1 MTDTWPI
8 ENTEHAIAM
17 EQSRSTAISLN
28 NQVCELQKSIEQGN
42 RANAKA
48 QAIEIDRLR
57 SENARLREA
66 LQAIMDCS
74 KKSGIPG
81 TTSAWYEF
89 GEATA
94 NIARA
99 ALANAAG

>member
-1 MTDTWPI
+1 MTHTPGPWV
-8 ENTEHAIAM
+8 
-17 EQSRSTAISLN
+17 STRQRGAK
-28 NQVCELQKSIEQGN
+28 VTGPDRKSICCIPATVSRPREESD
-42 RANAKA
+42 A
-48 QAIEIDRLR
+48 
-57 SENARLREA
+57 NARLIAAAPDLMAA

-94 NIARA
+94 NIASA
-99 ALANAAG
+99 ALAKAAG